1 LNIRH
6 CKNFDNSVHANRG
19 VAVLLILFIYVV
31 MLLAGTWVVA
41 AQRPLW
47 SDELYTYYIATLPS
61 LSDVWSALLTG
72 HEQLPLGF
80 YAIERFFLGTLG
92 ANNVALRLPAL
103 LGCLVMSL
111 ALFGFVSRRLS
122 PAFGLL
128 AAVFPMITSAY
139 SYARDARPYG
149 LELGL
154 ATLALLCW
162 QRTTESNNRLPALI
176 GLWLSLLVAI
186 SCHYYGVLLVLPLAF
201 GELFRTMTRR
211 RLDIGIWSCFAGSIL
226 PLFVMLPLILSAAKL
241 VGDFWAEPAW
251 QNVAGFYQNLM
262 TLKGTALPLVAV
274 VTLGVVAARCWRP
287 VPAENA
293 AFPAHEQVAILGF
306 IALPLVGVA
315 LAKLIT
321 HSFTD
326 RYVLASVVG
335 LSIVFAQAMHKILS
349 GEQRIAAMLALFL
362 ISWFGLLEVHEARQA
377 KQLQQDL
384 EASTTLLQSAD
395 EKGLPIVLA
404 EIHTFVEL
412 SHYAPP
418 DIARHFV
425 YLADPSAARR
435 FLGFGSLDSGMLE
448 LVGPWFRMHVVPFE
462 QFVNS
467 KSRFLL
473 YGREEL
479 DSNWVI
485 RALKE
490 RRFRI
495 EFQTNIEKKYLF
507 TVTPPDQ

>member
-1 LNIRH
+1 
-6 CKNFDNSVHANRG
+6 
-19 VAVLLILFIYVV
+19 
-31 MLLAGTWVVA
+31 
-41 AQRPLW
+41 
-47 SDELYTYYIATLPS
+47 
-61 LSDVWSALLTG
+61 
-72 HEQLPLGF
+72 
-80 YAIERFFLGTLG
+80 
-92 ANNVALRLPAL
+92 
-103 LGCLVMSL
+103 
-111 ALFGFVSRRLS
+111 
-122 PAFGLL
+122 
-128 AAVFPMITSAY
+128 
-139 SYARDARPYG
+139 
-149 LELGL
+149 
-154 ATLALLCW
+154 
-162 QRTTESNNRLPALI
+162 
-176 GLWLSLLVAI
+176 
-186 SCHYYGVLLVLPLAF
+186 
-201 GELFRTMTRR
+201 
-211 RLDIGIWSCFAGSIL
+211 
-226 PLFVMLPLILSAAKL
+226 
-241 VGDFWAEPAW
+241 
-251 QNVAGFYQNLM
+251 
-262 TLKGTALPLVAV
+262 
-274 VTLGVVAARCWRP
+274 
-287 VPAENA
+287 
-293 AFPAHEQVAILGF
+293 
-306 IALPLVGVA
+306 

-362 ISWFGLLEVHEARQA
+362 ISWFGLLEVYEARQA

>member
-1 LNIRH
+1 
-6 CKNFDNSVHANRG
+6 
-19 VAVLLILFIYVV
+19 
-31 MLLAGTWVVA
+31 
-41 AQRPLW
+41 
-47 SDELYTYYIATLPS
+47 
-61 LSDVWSALLTG
+61 
-72 HEQLPLGF
+72 
-80 YAIERFFLGTLG
+80 
-92 ANNVALRLPAL
+92 
-103 LGCLVMSL
+103 
-111 ALFGFVSRRLS
+111 
-122 PAFGLL
+122 
-128 AAVFPMITSAY
+128 
-139 SYARDARPYG
+139 
-149 LELGL
+149 
-154 ATLALLCW
+154 
-162 QRTTESNNRLPALI
+162 
-176 GLWLSLLVAI
+176 
-186 SCHYYGVLLVLPLAF
+186 VLLVLPLAF

-211 RLDIGIWSCFAGSIL
+211 RLDLGIWSCFAGSIL

-251 QNVAGFYQNLM
+251 HNVVSFYQNLM
-262 TLKGTALPLVAV
+262 TLNGTALPLVVV
-274 VTLGVVAARCWRP
+274 VTLGVVAARCWRV

-293 AFPAHEQVAILGF
+293 AFPPHEQVAILGF
-306 IALPLVGVA
+306 IALPLVAVA
-315 LAKLIT
+315 LAKLVT

-362 ISWFGLLEVHEARQA
+362 ISWFGLLEVYEALQA
-377 KQLQQDL
+377 KQLEQEL
-384 EASTTLLQSAD
+384 EASTMLLQSAD
-395 EKGLPIVLA
+395 KEGLPIVVA

-412 SHYAPP
+412 SHYAPS
-418 DIARHFV
+418 DIARHLV

-462 QFVNS
+462 QFANA

-479 DSNWVI
+479 DSNWLI